1 MSKIAYLS
9 NEQLSNVSGGAA
21 KAPTSWDKYTAQ
33 QRASVMPAYKTIVC
47 TGAGVKGAPDLA
59 KGVYGAGAT
68 DADRIRG
75 AEMLKGFCMGGS
87 QLPAAAPK
95 TPF

>member
-1 MSKIAYLS
+1 MSNFAYISIADLAT
-9 NEQLSNVSGGAA
+9 VSGGATKRA
-21 KAPTSWDKYTAQ
+21 TSWDKYTAQ

-59 KGVYGAGAT
+59 KGVYAAGAT

-75 AEMLKGFCMGGS
+75 AEMLKSFCMGGA
-87 QLPAAAPK
+87 QLPAQAPK